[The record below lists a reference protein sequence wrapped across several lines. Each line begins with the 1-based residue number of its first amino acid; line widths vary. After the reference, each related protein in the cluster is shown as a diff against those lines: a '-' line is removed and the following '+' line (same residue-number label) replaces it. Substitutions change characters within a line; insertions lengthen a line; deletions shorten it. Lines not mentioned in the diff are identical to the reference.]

1 MSKEQKRMPRYT
13 YKCNECEEVFE
24 INHSMDIKLKDCELC
39 ESLESLTR
47 VPSSTFITTNITT
60 KDNKKVGDVVK
71 NHIEEA
77 KKELVSEQQK
87 LKGIEYKQ

>member
-1 MSKEQKRMPRYT
+1 MS
-13 YKCNECEEVFE
+13 V
-24 INHSMDIKLKDCELC
+24 KLKDCELC
-39 ESLESLTR
+39 ESLDSLSR

-71 NHIEEA
+71 DHIEEA
-77 KKELVSEQQK
+77 KKEIKSEQQR